1 MKIFDKIP
9 NLNQQLAEVSEKTR
23 SITLDAML
31 RQPLTDV
38 LEAVFSGTGKQF
50 RPALLLLF
58 GRVGSGYPDCE
69 PQLITAGAVV
79 ELTHMASLI
88 HDDIVDDAPE
98 RRGRPTLQSRYGKD
112 MAVYA
117 GDYLLSQVLAQLMRP
132 EMLETGRVLS
142 RGISDMC
149 SGELG
154 QYASQF
160 DVSTNENRYFMNIS
174 GKTAALFSAACEIG
188 AVISG
193 CSRQTISFASHF
205 GHSLGVIFQLRDDLI
220 DCDPRSGSDGKKHGM
235 DFINGIY
242 TLPVIYSFGDTEHG
256 PALRELARTAAGMKP
271 EDVSTELYRLV
282 SAAGGI
288 DYSRWVMKQYR
299 TRAINNI
306 SQLPSA
312 QIKAQLGA
320 LLDELMDF

>member
-1 MKIFDKIP
+1 MTIFDKIP
-9 NLNQQLAEVSEKTR
+9 GLNQQLAEVSEKTR
-23 SITLDAML
+23 TITHDAML
-31 RQPLTDV
+31 RHPLTDV
-38 LEAVFSGTGKQF
+38 LEEVFSCPGKQF

-69 PQLITAGAVV
+69 AQLITAGAIV

-117 GDYLLSQVLAQLMRP
+117 GDYLLSQVLSQLMRP
-132 EMLETGRVLS
+132 DMLETGRVLS

-174 GKTAALFSAACEIG
+174 GKTAALFSASCEIG

-193 CSRQTISFASHF
+193 CSRQTIGFASHF
-205 GHSLGVIFQLRDDLI
+205 GHSLGVLFQLRDDLI
-220 DCDPRSGSDGKKHGM
+220 DCVPSDRSDGKKHGM

-242 TLPVIYSFGDTEHG
+242 TLPVIYSFNEAEHG
-256 PALRELARTAAGMKP
+256 PVLRELTKAAPSMKP
-271 EDVSTELYRLV
+271 EDVSAELYKQI

-299 TRAINNI
+299 TRAINSI
-306 SQLPSA
+306 SQLPSS
-312 QIKAQLGA
+312 QIKAYLTS